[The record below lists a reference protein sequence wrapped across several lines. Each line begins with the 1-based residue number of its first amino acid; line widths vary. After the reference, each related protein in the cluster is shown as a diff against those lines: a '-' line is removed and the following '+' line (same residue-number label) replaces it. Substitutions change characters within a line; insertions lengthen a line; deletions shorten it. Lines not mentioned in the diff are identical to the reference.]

1 MFDLITALVVLA
13 AVTLLVLVASRWAA
27 KLSPVVHIQ
36 LIPGMLPDAEL
47 FSYVEE
53 RAIFRLEAPETQEE
67 A

>member
-1 MFDLITALVVLA
+1 MLDLIIALVVLA
-13 AVTLLVLVASRWAA
+13 DVTLLVLAASRWAA

-53 RAIFRLEAPETQEE
+53 RSIFRLEAPETQEE

>member
-1 MFDLITALVVLA
+1 MLDLIIALVVLA
-13 AVTLLVLVASRWAA
+13 DVTLLVLAASRWAA
-27 KLSPVVHIQ
+27 KLSQVVHIQ
-36 LIPGMLPDAEL
+36 RIPGMLPDAGL